1 MQKKS
6 FGYTNLALNILEK
19 ILGTRFSLNG
29 LSNIPKDQPVMFVA
43 NHFTRSETFFLPYI
57 LYKYNN
63 RRVRCLADN
72 HIFLGKFGD
81 FLHSIGAISTKDP
94 NRDNIIISD
103 LINNNYDWIIYPEGS
118 MIKSKETRNE
128 GVFVNYTPYR
138 IGPVRTGSAVLAL
151 KSELLRQDIVES
163 YHRQLHSITNNSQ
176 YNPYLERYSIHIV
189 PVNITYYPIRPGINK
204 IQKVVARFLKNIPKQ
219 ILEELEIEGN
229 ILMNADINISF
240 GKAINLQEYIATSR
254 NLIQQIPIIKGETK
268 NNFIIRY
275 LRLKL
280 TNHFME
286 QIYSDTQINFD
297 HIFIGI
303 LKHYS
308 ETKIETDHFKR
319 IIYYTANLL
328 QKTRRY
334 RLNNSLLEENLIHMF
349 TDEPNTAF
357 SSVFD
362 LAITQNII
370 IYDQNTQV
378 ITINKEHFEKKTDFH
393 QIRLENTLQVI
404 ANELKLMENINNIIK
419 KTAKIDKEELIY
431 LVYQHIYQH
440 DLENF
445 NHQYQTFFD
454 EKFSKKPDIGK
465 PYLLEDNLNNN
476 SVFADLG
483 IVLVH
488 GYKSSP
494 AQMQNLAQ
502 FFNSK
507 NIPIYA
513 VRLSGHGT
521 SPIDLKNTTWQQWLD
536 SLNRGYAIMHQF
548 CKKIIVVGFST
559 GGLLTLYK
567 ASQINKDSKLK
578 AIVSINS
585 ALKLKDIRAKMVPTI
600 NLWNEILE
608 KFDINKG
615 KIEFIDDKPETPEFN
630 YSRHYISSVVEL
642 ENLMQK
648 CQQELNKITLPTLT
662 IQAKNDPVVNPISG
676 DIIFENIGSKHKK
689 ILKPDMWQHNI
700 LTGQGKETIF
710 KEIVNFIKEIP

>member
-19 ILGTRFSLNG
+19 ILGTRFTLNG
-29 LSNIPKDQPVMFVA
+29 LGNIPKDQPVMFVA

-57 LYKYNN
+57 LYKYTN

-81 FLHSIGAISTKDP
+81 FLRSIGAISTKDP
-94 NRDNIIISD
+94 NRDNIIVSD
-103 LINNNYDWIIYPEGS
+103 LINNSYDWIIYPEGS

-163 YHRQLHSITNNSQ
+163 YHRQLHSITNNNQ
-176 YNPYLERYSIHIV
+176 YNPYLERYSTHIV

-204 IQKVVARFLKNIPKQ
+204 IQKVVARFLQNIPKQ

-308 ETKIETDHFKR
+308 ETKIEIDHFKR

-334 RLNNSLLEENLIHMF
+334 RLNSSLLEENLIHMF

-370 IYDQNTQV
+370 VYDKNTQI
-378 ITINKEHFEKKTDFH
+378 ITINKECFEKKTDFH

-419 KTAKIDKEELIY
+419 KTTKINKEELIY

-465 PYLLEDNLNNN
+465 PYLLEDNLNND

-483 IVLVH
+483 IILVH

-507 NIPIYA
+507 NIPVYA

-521 SPIDLKNTTWQQWLD
+521 SPLDLKNTTWQQWLE
-536 SLNRGYAIMHQF
+536 SLNRGYATMHQF
-548 CKKIIVVGFST
+548 CKKVIIVGFST
-559 GGLLTLYK
+559 GGLLALYK

-600 NLWNEILE
+600 NLWNELLE

-648 CQQELNKITLPTLT
+648 CQQELNKITLPILT
-662 IQAKNDPVVNPISG
+662 IQAKHDPVVNPISG
-676 DIIFENIGSKHKK
+676 DIIFENINSKHKK
-689 ILKPDMWQHNI
+689 IIKPDMWQHNI

-710 KEIVNFIKEIP
+710 KEIANFIKEIP